1 MLTMVLSYAP
11 DTLRMTDENHIII
24 RERHPTETLFACRP

>member
-11 DTLRMTDENHIII
+11 DTLRITDENRIII
-24 RERHPTETLFACRP
+24 RERHPTETWVACRP